1 MKMYDE
7 PPAEISRDA
16 HPAHKLK
23 LVATD
28 GPPFRCDGC
37 QEPGNGRGRRYRCAG
52 GCDFDLHVGCAL
64 APPTTTHPL
73 FGGGRLVFEL
83 LLSAPPPADAT
94 FCDACGGRARGL
106 VYHCSDGDLDLHP
119 ACAALRMEEEAAAG
133 RRRAPDPAVLGGG
146 RRDARQPLRRLR
158 RPPEPRVGG
167 EEEQEVL
174 GVPVTLACT
183 WRA

>member
-16 HPAHKLK
+16 HPAPKLK

-64 APPTTTHPL
+64 APPTTTHP
-73 FGGGRLVFEL
+73 
-83 LLSAPPPADAT
+83 
-94 FCDACGGRARGL
+94 
-106 VYHCSDGDLDLHP
+106 
-119 ACAALRMEEEAAAG
+119 
-133 RRRAPDPAVLGGG
+133 
-146 RRDARQPLRRLR
+146 PLRRR
-158 RPPEPRVGG
+158 G
-167 EEEQEVL
+167 E
-174 GVPVTLACT
+174 
-183 WRA
+183 